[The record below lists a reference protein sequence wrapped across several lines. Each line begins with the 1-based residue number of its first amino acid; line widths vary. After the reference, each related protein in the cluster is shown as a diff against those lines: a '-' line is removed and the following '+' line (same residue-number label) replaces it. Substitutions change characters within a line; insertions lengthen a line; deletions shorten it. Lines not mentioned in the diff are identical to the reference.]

1 MLNTNYQENENAIID
16 QLAHG
21 NEQAFSKVFKEYSPQ
36 VYYIALKYLKSEDLA
51 NDVVQDTFLKL
62 WNYRAHIDSKQ
73 PIKPLIVTFA
83 KRIILNM
90 IRDEKRKIIKH
101 VELLATNSPA
111 TNKTEEQVIYNET
124 NKVYQEAIKSL
135 PEKRKEIFLL
145 KTVHGLSNEEVAE
158 KLEISINTVK
168 SQYTKGLKSVQDF
181 VSKYYSVIALSV
193 YAMDKLS

>member
-1 MLNTNYQENENAIID
+1 MLYTNFLENESAIIE
-16 QLAHG
+16 QLING
-21 NEQAFSKVFKEYSPQ
+21 NEEAFTTVFGIYSSQ
-36 VYYIALKYLKSEDLA
+36 VYYVALKYLKSDDLS

-62 WNYRAHIDSKQ
+62 WNYRSHIDPKQ
-73 PIKPLIVTFA
+73 QIKPLIITFA

-90 IRDEKRKIIKH
+90 IRDEKRKILKH
-101 VELLATNSPA
+101 VDLLASTSVSSNR
-111 TNKTEEQVIYNET
+111 TEEEVIFNET

-158 KLEISINTVK
+158 KLDLSINTVK
-168 SQYTKGLKSVQDF
+168 SQYTKGLRTIQDF
-181 VSKYYSVIALSV
+181 VNKYYTILAISI